1 MNDKKVLSIAC
12 YVHEKF
18 EQSRMWIHDHLPR
31 QSNLKER
38 SVYRFFGSTLLRHDL
53 WSFKSEPLARG
64 LALGLFVA
72 FTPTLGFQML
82 IVCGLILLF
91 PGNLPVA
98 LAACWTT
105 NIFTAPPIYMLELK
119 FGRWLIELVGAG
131 AYRTMENNPAISHM
145 YDIAGAMWLGSL
157 VTGIIAGMCGYLVMH
172 GLVGVERKL
181 RMMKILQH
189 RSMRFTMTRA
199 DSAAT
204 PKLDDAADR
213 TGGQFGDVNHRPE
226 PETAANVED
235 AEP

>member
-1 MNDKKVLSIAC
+1 MNNKKALSIVY
-12 YVHEKF
+12 YVHAKF
-18 EQSRMWIHDHLPR
+18 EQARVWIHGHLPR
-31 QSNLKER
+31 QSNLRE
-38 SVYRFFGSTLLRHDL
+38 SGVYRFFGATLLRRDL

-72 FTPTLGFQML
+72 FTPTLGFQMV

-131 AYRTMENNPAISHM
+131 VYRAMEDNPAVSHM

-157 VTGIIAGMCGYLVMH
+157 VTGVIAGMCGYLIMH
-172 GLVGVERKL
+172 GLVGVERRL
-181 RMMKILQH
+181 RMMKIIQH
-189 RSMRFTMTRA
+189 RSMKVTTTPD
-199 DSAAT
+199 DSAT
-204 PKLDDAADR
+204 DPKPDGAVGR
-213 TGGQFGDVNHRPE
+213 TGAQPKDVNPQ
-226 PETAANVED
+226 PETVASVED
-235 AEP
+235 TKP